1 MSRSVLTQSE
11 HFPKKGF
18 TERKLKTM
26 TDLPQQLWAAL
37 YVLIAMVFGGLIGM
51 EREAEDKPIGL
62 RTNILIAGG
71 SALFVFLG
79 QEITSHM
86 SQNMNDLIE
95 TDPTRI
101 IQAIVVGISFIGAG
115 AVLKIQDEQRIRFLT
130 TAATILFSSAVGI
143 AVALQELVLALLVT
157 LLVLLNNYLLQRLF

>member
-1 MSRSVLTQSE
+1 MNE
-11 HFPKKGF
+11 
-18 TERKLKTM
+18 
-26 TDLPQQLWAAL
+26 LPQQLWAVI
-37 YVLIAMVFGGLIGM
+37 YVLIAMIFGGLIGM

-62 RTNILIAGG
+62 RTNILIAGA

-79 QEITSHM
+79 EAITEHM
-86 SQNMNDLIE
+86 QQQIGEAIE

-115 AVLKIQDEQRIRFLT
+115 TVLKNKNAQNIKFLT

-143 AVALQELVLALLVT
+143 AVALHELVLAFLAT
-157 LLVLLNNYLLQRLF
+157 ALVLLNNFLLRRLF